1 MAIHRQC
8 TSPLLFQ
15 CNHAAS
21 VTVLQAEFWKAKA
34 ARIEAGEEAGEDHVM
49 LFDDEPSYS
58 AKEVPIRDCH
68 SAPARNPLRVFSYCR
83 IGQAARSRPP
93 SLPTNNHA
101 LCVCV
106 CSRWPL

>member
-1 MAIHRQC
+1 MSGHSQAVP
-8 TSPLLFQ
+8 SPLLFQ

-34 ARIEAGEEAGEDHVM
+34 ARLEAGEEAGEDHVM

-58 AKEVPIRDCH
+58 AKEVTPHRPETRCACTRTVALAEPRVH
-68 SAPARNPLRVFSYCR
+68 GLRPFPR
-83 IGQAARSRPP
+83 IIMHCAC
-93 SLPTNNHA
+93 L
-101 LCVCV
+101 